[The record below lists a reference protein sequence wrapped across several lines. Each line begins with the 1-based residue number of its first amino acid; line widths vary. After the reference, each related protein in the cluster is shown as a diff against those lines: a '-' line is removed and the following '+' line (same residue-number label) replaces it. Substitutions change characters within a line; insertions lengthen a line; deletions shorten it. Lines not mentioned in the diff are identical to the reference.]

1 MKRQDSTA
9 RIFNP
14 RCCNVRTH
22 SRWTPGSPGPPSQEG
37 RHSAGKDV
45 RRYVMRMP
53 PGSTYSGHKCRE
65 ETIRRCKESALNSAL
80 LPRLF
85 KLNYGNGSGSK
96 SQENR
101 SDRTGTVGTAPT
113 QRARSESGPSGGA
126 TQRSRPSKIRKRPG
140 ELRTS
145 RTSMLS
151 RIDHCS
157 SEPRPPSSS
166 MPIMPTMRSRSSTVA
181 NSIVILPLLRPI
193 STLTRVSNLSE
204 SRPARSSS
212 AGA

>member
-65 ETIRRCKESALNSAL
+65 KTIRRCKESALNSAL
-80 LPRLF
+80 PPRLF

-101 SDRTGTVGTAPT
+101 SDRTGMPSAPL
-113 QRARSESGPSGGA
+113 RRSEPAARAVRPEERHSGPGLQKSARDRVSYELPGLQCCPESITA
-126 TQRSRPSKIRKRPG
+126 RPNLDR
-140 ELRTS
+140 
-145 RTSMLS
+145 
-151 RIDHCS
+151 
-157 SEPRPPSSS
+157 PRPQC
-166 MPIMPTMRSRSSTVA
+166 RSCRRCAPGHPPWRTRS
-181 NSIVILPLLRPI
+181 
-193 STLTRVSNLSE
+193 
-204 SRPARSSS
+204 
-212 AGA
+212 